1 MYENV
6 NVENEKLVDE
16 FFDSKKSKGM
26 IIEVNKENDY
36 ILIKDLNTKE
46 IIKAEVGT
54 GLANDIF
61 ELDLTILTFYDKST
75 KLTVNP

>member
-26 IIEVNKENDY
+26 IIEVNKEKDY

-54 GLANDIF
+54 GLANDIS
-61 ELDLTILTFYDKST
+61 ELDLPILTCYDKAT

>member
-1 MYENV
+1 
-6 NVENEKLVDE
+6 
-16 FFDSKKSKGM
+16 M

-61 ELDLTILTFYDKST
+61 ELDLPILTCYDKAT